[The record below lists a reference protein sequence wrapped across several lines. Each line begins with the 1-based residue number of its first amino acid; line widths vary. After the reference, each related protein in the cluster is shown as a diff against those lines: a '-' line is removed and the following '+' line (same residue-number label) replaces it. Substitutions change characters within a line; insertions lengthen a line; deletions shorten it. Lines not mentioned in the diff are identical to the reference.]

1 MDTREN
7 NTAQAYNVE
16 EILRYLR
23 VRGEAPDE
31 LRARVE
37 RVAAELS
44 ESLKPK
50 YLYRAFPIERGEQGV
65 CLAGSGVTLPG
76 TLAAKMLATCDTALL
91 LACTLGIEFERRLRA
106 LEKRDMGEAVILDA
120 CGSAWVESGCD
131 AAEREIAGR
140 FAGRYLTDRFSPGY
154 GDLPLA
160 LQPGVLAALNA
171 EKLLGV
177 HVGESFL
184 MTPSKSVTAVIGV
197 SDEPQPARVRGCAYC
212 ARNKTCELRKGGESC
227 VV

>member
-1 MDTREN
+1 MDTRE
-7 NTAQAYNVE
+7 YNIE

-23 VRGEAPDE
+23 VRGAAAAG
-31 LRARVE
+31 LRAQVE

-44 ESLKPK
+44 ESLQPK
-50 YLYRAFPIERGEQGV
+50 YLYRAFPIRHTEQGV
-65 CLAGSGVTLPG
+65 CLVGSGVTLPG
-76 TLAAKMLATCDTALL
+76 TLAAKMLAESDTALL
-91 LACTLGIEFERRLRA
+91 LACTLGMEFERRLRA

-131 AAEREIAGR
+131 EAEREIAGR
-140 FAGRYLTDRFSPGY
+140 FAGRFLTDRFSPGY

-160 LQPGVLAALNA
+160 LQPAVLAALDA
-171 EKLLGV
+171 EKRLGL

-197 SDEPQPARVRGCAYC
+197 SDAPQPARVRGCAYC
-212 ARNKTCELRKGGESC
+212 AMNKTCELRKGGGSC
-227 VV
+227 GV

>member
-1 MDTREN
+1 MDTNE
-7 NTAQAYNVE
+7 YNIE

-37 RVAAELS
+37 RAAAELA
-44 ESLKPK
+44 EGLKPK
-50 YLYRAFPIERGEQGV
+50 YLYRAFPTQRTEQGV
-65 CLAGSGVTLPG
+65 CLVGSGVTLPG
-76 TLAAKMLATCDTALL
+76 TLAARMLASCDTALL

-120 CGSAWVESGCD
+120 CGSAWVESGCGW
-131 AAEREIAGR
+131 AEREIAGR
-140 FAGRYLTDRFSPGY
+140 FAGRFLTDRFSPGY

-160 LQPGVLAALNA
+160 LQPEILAALNA
-171 EKLLGV
+171 EKILGI
-177 HVGESFL
+177 HAGESYL

-212 ARNKTCELRKGGESC
+212 AMNKTCERRKGGTSC
-227 VV
+227 AV